1 MGLRARL
8 AGFAG
13 VGVLVVAPILIGQ
26 QPAGAAVQHFD
37 KSADFSFG
45 DYQDLL
51 VACEFS
57 VIATFDTTA
66 KTLNVGSTFSGS
78 GSLGSE
84 CLDATSEFIIDY
96 RDSHGN
102 AQHFEATA
110 NSTGHVKAS
119 SVASNVKVTLNVHYE
134 RCNPG
139 TNVTC
144 TGTVVTAPK

>member
-1 MGLRARL
+1 M
-8 AGFAG
+8 
-13 VGVLVVAPILIGQ
+13 LVVAPILIGQ

-45 DYQDLL
+45 DNHDLL
-51 VACEFS
+51 VNCGFG

-66 KTLNVGSTFSGS
+66 KTLDVGSTFSGS

-84 CLDATSEFIIDY
+84 CLDATSAFIIDY

-102 AQHFEATA
+102 AQHFEVTA
-110 NSTGHVKAS
+110 NSTGHIKAS
-119 SVASNVKVTLNVHYE
+119 NVASNVNVTLSVHFQQ
-134 RCNPG
+134 CNPD